1 MKKTEWILRD
11 YLAGE
16 RTGLSIDRTLLSY
29 IRTAMTTTI
38 VGISLIK
45 LFDES
50 YLHFIGLL
58 LIIFALGL
66 IVIGFLRTKSQK
78 LKLKEDFK

>member
-1 MKKTEWILRD
+1 MKKIEWILRD

-78 LKLKEDFK
+78 LKLKEEP

>member
-11 YLAGE
+11 YLAAD

-58 LIIFALGL
+58 LVIIALGL
-66 IVIGFLRTKSQK
+66 IVIGFIRTKG
-78 LKLKEDFK
+78 